1 MEKLIEEFSIGL
13 FFWQTII
20 FVILIFLLKK
30 FAWSPILKAVN
41 DREQGIKDAL
51 DSAEAAKKEM
61 QSLQADNEKI
71 MKEARAQRD
80 SLLKEARDLKNS
92 MISQAKDEA
101 KSEAQKIIESAN
113 EAILNEKNAAVS
125 DIKKQVASLSIEIAE
140 KLLKEKLS
148 DDNKQ
153 MKIVEDLIKDVKL
166 KWIITELHIDT
177 PKQH

>member
-1 MEKLIEEFSIGL
+1 
-13 FFWQTII
+13 
-20 FVILIFLLKK
+20 
-30 FAWSPILKAVN
+30 LKAVN

-71 MKEARAQRD
+71 MKEARAERD

>member
-20 FVILIFLLKK
+20 FVILIFMLKK

-71 MKEARAQRD
+71 MKEARAERD

-92 MISQAKDEA
+92 IISQAKDEA
-101 KSEAQKIIESAN
+101 KSEAQKIIASAN
-113 EAILNEKNAAVS
+113 EAILNEKKCCCFRH
-125 DIKKQVASLSIEIAE
+125 KKTSSITF
-140 KLLKEKLS
+140 
-148 DDNKQ
+148 N
-153 MKIVEDLIKDVKL
+153 
-166 KWIITELHIDT
+166 
-177 PKQH
+177 

>member
-71 MKEARAQRD
+71 MKEARAERD

-101 KSEAQKIIESAN
+101 KSEAQKIIERAN

-166 KWIITELHIDT
+166 K
-177 PKQH
+177 

>member
-71 MKEARAQRD
+71 MKEARAERD
-80 SLLKEARDLKNS
+80 SLLKEARDFKNS

-125 DIKKQVASLSIEIAE
+125 DIKKQVVSLSIEIAE

-166 KWIITELHIDT
+166 K
-177 PKQH
+177 

>member
-71 MKEARAQRD
+71 MKEARAERD

-125 DIKKQVASLSIEIAE
+125 EIKKQVASLSIEIAE

-148 DDNKQ
+148 DDSKQ

-166 KWIITELHIDT
+166 K
-177 PKQH
+177 